1 MAFHGKLYGKIAGT
15 FFDTGKTTD
24 DYDRLV
30 ELLKEAATLVGHP
43 GTNISS
49 STDISF
55 DNWKN
60 KYSDLITKQNLK

>member
-1 MAFHGKLYGKIAGT
+1 MEFHGKLYGKIAGT

-43 GTNISS
+43 CTNISS
-49 STDISF
+49 STDIAC
-55 DNWKN
+55 DNWQEKF
-60 KYSDLITKQNLK
+60 KVEIEKQNIQ

>member
-1 MAFHGKLYGKIAGT
+1 MEFHGKLYGKIAGT

-49 STDISF
+49 STDIAC